1 MDVLLFLGHLAFI
14 FIFFSSE
21 KRLQFLQFSVPNQ
34 TCHSRGIAAASNAAL
49 ERYAPPS
56 SHNKSQ
62 ATTTTSCHSQ
72 VNGIKEFLHPCF
84 LSWNHFTDKTQTS
97 RSASAREGILDYL
110 YSFFFFPPLS
120 PLLRFGLQHPFCLYS
135 TNQHPTEELRL
146 KAIGKQCHKT
156 RLILVLWFIRNFTC
170 LIKAIGRTPVF
181 PSLFLSLQKN

>member
-1 MDVLLFLGHLAFI
+1 MTNYFLPTRRKLFSSFWRLCLLHLSQRWMWCYFLPSCHLCSVDVLLFLGHLAFI

-56 SHNKSQ
+56 SHNKSE
-62 ATTTTSCHSQ
+62 ATTTTSCHSK
-72 VNGIKEFLHPCF
+72 VNGIKDFLHPCF

-110 YSFFFFPPLS
+110 YSFCFFFLLCLLS
-120 PLLRFGLQHPFCLYS
+120 SDLDYNILSVS
-135 TNQHPTEELRL
+135 TAQTN
-146 KAIGKQCHKT
+146 T
-156 RLILVLWFIRNFTC
+156 RQR
-170 LIKAIGRTPVF
+170 
-181 PSLFLSLQKN
+181 S